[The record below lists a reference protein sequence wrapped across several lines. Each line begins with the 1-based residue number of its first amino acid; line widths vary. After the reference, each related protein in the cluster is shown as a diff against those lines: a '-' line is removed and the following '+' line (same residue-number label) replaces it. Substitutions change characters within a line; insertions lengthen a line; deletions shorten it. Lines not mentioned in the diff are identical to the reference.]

1 MPNNLTRIE
10 MNKGPLKS
18 WKMFLSIGPSST
30 WPKHLIKSGSITLK
44 RFTNYDLIACQPQ
57 RKKDTRKQRAE
68 QLELLRRQ
76 LKNTVKFKVTN
87 RKPQIEG
94 KLFLAWAVDKVIE
107 IPWSSST

>member
-10 MNKGPLKS
+10 MNKGPLKC

-68 QLELLRRQ
+68 QLELATSAEKHRQ
-76 LKNTVKFKVTN
+76 VQSNKQKTTN
-87 RKPQIEG
+87 WRET
-94 KLFLAWAVDKVIE
+94 LFGLGCG
-107 IPWSSST
+107 